1 MTPATNGRFK
11 SNLKK
16 AKMAKKQNAFKG
28 PPVSECHS
36 KCEKRK
42 ATLVLDISKVPIEE
56 KKTIYLVLT
65 HTVAICIWNANQSP
79 ISKK

>member
-1 MTPATNGRFK
+1 MVV
-11 SNLKK
+11 LKAIRK
-16 AKMAKKQNAFKG
+16 RQKWPKNSFAFKG

-36 KCEKRK
+36 KCAKRK